1 MLQTALRA
9 TGFAVALSLAPLAA
23 LAETHRVA
31 FHVDENDP
39 QVMNMTLNNV
49 NNLIAYYAEQGDD
62 VEVQV
67 VTYGPGLHML
77 REDTSPVAP
86 RIAQMALE
94 HENVTFQAC
103 NNTLQGMQRQA
114 GHDIA
119 LLSEANIVPS
129 GVVQLVTLQE
139 QGWSY
144 IRP

>member
-1 MLQTALRA
+1 M
-9 TGFAVALSLAPLAA
+9 
-23 LAETHRVA
+23 
-31 FHVDENDP
+31 
-39 QVMNMTLNNV
+39 
-49 NNLIAYYAEQGDD
+49 
-62 VEVQV
+62 
-67 VTYGPGLHML
+67 TYGPGLHML